1 MGIILR
7 RIKMNKL
14 VLNPKARNHFKILPF
29 DNIVNNAPTDNGELI
44 QWGEKLYNEL
54 EYSTNAINC
63 FRKVNSGKGYMITV
77 WQLEEKC
84 YLIVSLRNEFSTDNN
99 SIYVGTGESQK
110 QDFINIAKFLSENLN
125 SLSKDY
131 KKQILDARKMYVPD
145 INKNVEK

>member
-1 MGIILR
+1 
-7 RIKMNKL
+7 MNKL
-14 VLNPKARNHFKILPF
+14 VLNPKGRNHFKILPF
-29 DNIVNNAPTDNGELI
+29 GDIVNTAPTDNGELI
-44 QWGEKLYNEL
+44 KWGEKLYNEL

-84 YLIVSLRNEFSTDNN
+84 YLIVSLRNEFSTYNN